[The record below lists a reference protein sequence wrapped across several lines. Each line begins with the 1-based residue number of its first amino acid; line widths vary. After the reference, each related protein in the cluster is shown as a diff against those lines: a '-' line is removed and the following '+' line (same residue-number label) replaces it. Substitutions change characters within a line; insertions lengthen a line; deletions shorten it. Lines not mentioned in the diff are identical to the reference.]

1 MMAHFII
8 FIRLKNQS
16 GKHKNKSSNYFQII
30 NLVIV
35 QKTRAMKSI
44 KLYFSFFALFTIAL
58 FYSCEA
64 TLAPAYDQAIVEK
77 VTASS
82 DLAMRFF
89 AEVDGGT
96 ESESFAVREPVYNIL
111 IGSFESLEI
120 QARARPEPKNVALDK
135 INEMLQAKGSNS
147 ITGEYPSAFAFE
159 KIAETFKK
167 MKETDRQNGVKPL
180 ALHAFKGQVE
190 IYLDQALTYESFLK
204 R

>member
-1 MMAHFII
+1 
-8 FIRLKNQS
+8 
-16 GKHKNKSSNYFQII
+16 
-30 NLVIV
+30 
-35 QKTRAMKSI
+35 MKII
-44 KLYFSFFALFTIAL
+44 KLYFSFFAFFGIAL
-58 FYSCEA
+58 LYSCEA

-96 ESESFAVREPVYNIL
+96 ERESFTTREPVYNIL
-111 IGSFESLEI
+111 IGAFESLEI
-120 QARARPEPKNVALDK
+120 QARARPVPKNIALDK
-135 INEMLQAKGSNS
+135 INEMLQARGSNN

-159 KIAETFKK
+159 KIADTFKK
-167 MKETDRQNGVKPL
+167 MKETDEQNGIKPL
-180 ALHAFKGQVE
+180 ALQAFKGQME